1 MKVIKTT
8 ERGTLSKFEEEQCYN
23 LLDCCITHEV
33 DSVLESHMD
42 EIARKTYNFS
52 LRCQRPATLMMLRG
66 VKVNPIKR
74 QEMIEELQKE
84 LLSLETWLDEMAQ
97 AIWDKP
103 LNARSPKQLIDFF
116 YHRMKVKAV
125 TKKDKQGE
133 AKPTTDR
140 EALEKII
147 ERSKITTPIVNTIF
161 SIRDCSKTLGVL
173 RSEIRKGRFHTSY
186 NVAGTSTG
194 RWSSK
199 KDPFDTGSNS
209 QNITKDIREIF
220 IADPGY
226 MLGAC
231 DLSQAESRAVAY
243 LSQDE
248 DYIKACESGD
258 LHTYCCTLLWPQFPW
273 SGILK
278 QDKAKAEE
286 LYFRHF
292 SRRDLSK
299 RAGHLS
305 NYYGQAVTLSQRLK
319 LPLQLSK
326 NFQRI
331 YFSRFPK
338 IPLWHKEVAQRIV
351 RDRQITTVLGR
362 RRHIYERLE
371 SDETLRAM
379 IAFEPQ
385 SIIAD
390 IINEGI
396 CKVVEIL
403 DTKKNIFVNLQV
415 HDCLVFHFPE
425 GDFELAKEV
434 QKTLE
439 VPVEIYGRTM
449 KIPTDLKVGYDWKN
463 MVEIPYA
470 KDLKRQTY
478 NLLDLPIESQTR

>member
-1 MKVIKTT
+1 MKIVHSAD
-8 ERGTLSKFEEEQCYN
+8 RQVLSKFEEEQCYN
-23 LLDCCITHEV
+23 LLDCCITHEI
-33 DSVLESHMD
+33 DSILESHMD
-42 EIARKTYNFS
+42 GIARKTYEFS

-66 VKVNPIKR
+66 LRVDPIR
-74 QEMIEELQKE
+74 RASMIEELEKE
-84 LLSLETWLDEMAQ
+84 KLYLESWLDEMAQ
-97 AIWDKP
+97 AVWDKG
-103 LNARSPKQLIDFF
+103 LNARSPKQLIEFF
-116 YHRMKVKAV
+116 YKRLGVKEI

-133 AKPTTDR
+133 ARPTTDR
-140 EALEKII
+140 EALEKIV

-161 SIRDCSKTLGVL
+161 AIRDCSKTLGIL
-173 RSEIRKGRFHTSY
+173 RAEIRQGRFYTSY

-199 KDPFDTGSNS
+199 KDAFDTGSNS

-220 IADPGY
+220 IADPGF
-226 MLGAC
+226 MLAAC

-258 LHTYCCTLLWPQFPW
+258 LHTYCCKLLWPELAWP
-273 SGILK
+273 
-278 QDKAKAEE
+278 QDPKKAKDLAEQ

-305 NYYGQAVTLSQRLK
+305 NYYGQAPTLSQRLK

-331 YFSRFPK
+331 YFTRFPG
-338 IPLWHKEVAQRIV
+338 IPRWHKEVAQRIV
-351 RDRQITTVLGR
+351 RDKQIITVLGR
-362 RRHIYERLE
+362 RRYIFERVD

-396 CKVVEIL
+396 CRVVEQMDSIR
-403 DTKKNIFVNLQV
+403 NIYVHLQV
-415 HDCLVFHFPE
+415 HDCLVFQFPE
-425 GDFELAKEV
+425 HEYELAKEV
-434 QKTLE
+434 QKTLT
-439 VPVEIYGRTM
+439 VPVDIHGRTM
-449 KIPTDLKVGYDWKN
+449 IIPTDLKVGYDWKK

-470 KDLKRQTY
+470 QDLKRPTY
-478 NLLDLPIESQTR
+478 NLLDMKIA